1 MIFSQILF
9 FVHIWQDMETD
20 AIKNELKSRTEEA
33 VEAGAYGLPF
43 IVVHHGKDCTESFFG
58 SDRFEVTLFHHF
70 VV

>member
-1 MIFSQILF
+1 
-9 FVHIWQDMETD
+9 METD

-43 IVVHHGKDCTESFFG
+43 IVVHHGKDSTESFFG
-58 SDRFEVTLFHHF
+58 SDRFEVRLFHHF